1 MGNIKDT
8 FFFPHDFGA
17 RNDPKL
23 LSLMETHG
31 VAGIGVFWCII
42 EQIYEQ
48 GGMLP
53 LSSCKSIA
61 FALHV
66 DGGVV
71 EDVVLNH
78 GLFQNDGETFWSESV
93 NNRLDRRKDIAEK
106 RKAAAEKRWQ
116 STPKKG
122 DENKSNANAQ
132 NNNANAMLCNA
143 IKEKERKEKEN
154 INIESNK
161 LDSSEND
168 FSGDSDSSIDN
179 SSIGDDLGGD
189 ATRNDTDTQ
198 TEQENPPQGKKEGKK
213 IDFKAIVEMYHTNC
227 PSFPRI
233 IKMSDVRKQKI
244 RIRLEEMKFDL
255 ELLENI
261 FKSMEK
267 SKFLRGDNKNGW
279 KANFD
284 WVFDN
289 PKNWVKIAEGNY
301 NDKELAGSTKNV
313 NDIWD
318 NQ

>member
-23 LSLMETHG
+23 LSLIATHG

-48 GGMLP
+48 GGVLP

-66 DGGVV
+66 DGDVV

-78 GLFQNDGETFWSESV
+78 GLFQNDGEMFWSESV

-106 RKAAAEKRWQ
+106 RKAAAEKRWK
-116 STPKKG
+116 STPKNN
-122 DENKSNANAQ
+122 DESKSNANAQ
-132 NNNANAMLCNA
+132 KNDANAMLCNA
-143 IKEKERKEKEN
+143 IKEKERKEKES

-161 LDSSEND
+161 LDSSENN
-168 FSGDSDSSIDN
+168 FSGDSDSSLENIDN
-179 SSIGDDLGGD
+179 NDFNDGLYSSEPS
-189 ATRNDTDTQ
+189 THE
-198 TEQENPPQGKKEGKK
+198 EQESLPRGKKEGKN
-213 IDFKAIVEMYHTNC
+213 IDFKAIIEMYHNNC

-233 IKMSDVRKQKI
+233 IKLSDARKQKI
-244 RIRLEEMKFDL
+244 RIRLEEMKFDFD
-255 ELLENI
+255 LLESI

-279 KANFD
+279 KATFD
-284 WVFDN
+284 WVFEN

-301 NDKELAGSTKNV
+301 NDKAPAGSSKSV
-313 NDIWD
+313 NEIWD
-318 NQ
+318 N

>member
-122 DENKSNANAQ
+122 DESKSNANAQ
-132 NNNANAMLCNA
+132 DNNANAMLCNA

-154 INIESNK
+154 INTESNK

-168 FSGDSDSSIDN
+168 FSGDSNSSTEN

-189 ATRNDTDTQ
+189 ATRNDTNTQ
-198 TEQENPPQGKKEGKK
+198 TEQENQPQGKKEGKK

-233 IKMSDVRKQKI
+233 IKMSDARKQKI

-279 KANFD
+279 KATFD

-289 PKNWVKIAEGNY
+289 EKNWVKIAEGNY
-301 NDKELAGSTKNV
+301 NDKVLAGSTKNV